1 MCLIGGSA
9 PSQVLTGAYESPA
22 AFPTT
27 KLCLQLEPPLP
38 GVSWERATSDVPR
51 PGQRMRIS
59 FSPQTAV
66 SGTGPG
72 WHDMGVSGSWPFPT
86 ALPQGA
92 RLLPLLPPPAGGAGS
107 DPQEKHLFRP
117 GAASV
122 PTTAQDVSHSPS
134 PRDSTRSTEGRQR
147 ASKEAAV
154 VEAGVSLLLMPRA
167 LINLGH
173 FPALI

>member
-1 MCLIGGSA
+1 MRAQL
-9 PSQVLTGAYESPA
+9 LSP
-22 AFPTT
+22 PPN
-27 KLCLQLEPPLP
+27 LCLQLAPPLP
-38 GVSWERATSDVPR
+38 GIGWERATSNVPR
-51 PGQRMRIS
+51 PGQRTRIS

-66 SGTGPG
+66 SGTGLG
-72 WHDMGVSGSWPFPT
+72 WRDMGVSGSRPFPM

-92 RLLPLLPPPAGGAGS
+92 CLLPLLPPPAGGAGS
-107 DPQEKHLFRP
+107 DPWEKHLFRP

-154 VEAGVSLLLMPRA
+154 VEAGVSLLLIPQA